1 MKIQFP
7 QVPTQVWC
15 LARAKTFICGAF
27 MHWNY
32 LIVQPDNPKN
42 RKQESYCDHGIKC
55 RLQIEVMVI
64 PEVGNVEPIFH
75 PVVWQLF
82 CLVRVV
88 ISESKPIQKEIP
100 MNQVESERRPLLSAR
115 QVGVAAAFGGAAL
128 AVVLAGLTIPIPGTP
143 VVTDPREI
151 FTTIGA
157 SLTGPIGGIV
167 IGILAGIAEPGIPL
181 ASLLAH
187 IVGGIYSGLV
197 YKNLSWRFNQNK
209 VQSLVLWA
217 LQVIGYYVLI
227 VVPLFV
233 TGIMLFYPDPANG
246 TFFSFLGVLE
256 ASVIPELTFAT
267 VVTTII
273 MAALP
278 ERFRRPLW

>member
-1 MKIQFP
+1 MSAE
-7 QVPTQVWC
+7 PT
-15 LARAKTFICGAF
+15 
-27 MHWNY
+27 
-32 LIVQPDNPKN
+32 P
-42 RKQESYCDHGIKC
+42 
-55 RLQIEVMVI
+55 
-64 PEVGNVEPIFH
+64 
-75 PVVWQLF
+75 PVS
-82 CLVRVV
+82 
-88 ISESKPIQKEIP
+88 I
-100 MNQVESERRPLLSAR
+100 ESERKPLLSAR

-128 AVVLAGLTIPIPGTP
+128 ALVLAGVTIPIPGTP

-187 IVGGIYSGLV
+187 IVGGIYNGVV
-197 YKNLSWRFNQNK
+197 YKNLSWRFRENK
-209 VQSLVLWA
+209 VVYLALWA
-217 LQVIGYYVLI
+217 LQVLGYYIIV

-233 TGIMLFYPDPANG
+233 VGLVIFYPDPEYG
-246 TFFSFLGVLE
+246 GFFALLAALE
-256 ASVIPELTFAT
+256 GGALPETIITT

-278 ERFRRPLW
+278 ERYRRPLW